1 MSGAQGIFERYFQPI
16 SENFR
21 MWVFFLATAA
31 SVVSKRM
38 TVPSVLFTSPDV
50 GVVTLASPCG

>member
-21 MWVFFLATAA
+21 MWVFFLGTAA
-31 SVVSKRM
+31 SAISKRM
-38 TVPSVLFTSPDV
+38 SVPSVPFTCPDV
-50 GVVTLASPCG
+50 GVGTLASPCG